1 MAEIDERLSTYIDR
15 IERFEDQM
23 IDQPIIVSGSLENE
37 ILVDGDD
44 DNIKKEPVLW
54 GLYEHNMFYVVSVP
68 PGSGIQKHDHRES
81 VFRFIAQGSL
91 ILSSNSIDYSIK
103 SGMWVTT
110 HPCYQRHVRP
120 ERSEWPPAGCSPDS
134 PWTADS
140 LRCGNRLRRTF
151 GCGSILRLSA

>member
-54 GLYEHNMFYVVSVP
+54 RLYEHNMFYVVSVP

-103 SGMWVTT
+103 SGMWFV
-110 HPCYQRHVRP
+110 VR
-120 ERSEWPPAGCSPDS
+120 AGAPYEIFTKEGYLALSGYTSICQ
-134 PWTADS
+134 TK
-140 LRCGNRLRRTF
+140 RGHF
-151 GCGSILRLSA
+151 GSHLVETKKPLG